1 MSMNLQNLT
10 TEMTFDELV
19 NAGYDKTELCDSVTW
34 ASIVEWFGLR
44 RVQPNFDRY
53 FSRAIK
59 MYYPKYLE
67 LLRVEPGSAEYDWF
81 VENYKEQWSRLTAQS
96 EKVIS
101 GEKSVTKT
109 GLDGGS
115 VTVSS
120 TDGNTRT
127 LNTRDVDTSTGT
139 DGHTGSNSSS
149 SADVERETDAGR
161 VAPMSGSF
169 SGSRS
174 ATAGGSSK
182 SMAWND
188 ITNPT
193 QAEDKLRDSAR
204 NESGSDSYSDT
215 HSNSDDSQHTGTITD
230 SASGSR
236 QTTNNLTHSETSTNN
251 EDGTITN
258 DNNSITE
265 LILKGRDKGVA
276 ELLDAATAVIVKT
289 NAFDWFRKQLDGCF
303 MMCL

>member
-139 DGHTGSNSSS
+139 DGHTGSNSNSA
-149 SADVERETDAGR
+149 ADVERETDAGR

-174 ATAGGSSK
+174 ASAGGSSK

-289 NAFDWFRKQLDGCF
+289 NAFDWFHKQLDGCF